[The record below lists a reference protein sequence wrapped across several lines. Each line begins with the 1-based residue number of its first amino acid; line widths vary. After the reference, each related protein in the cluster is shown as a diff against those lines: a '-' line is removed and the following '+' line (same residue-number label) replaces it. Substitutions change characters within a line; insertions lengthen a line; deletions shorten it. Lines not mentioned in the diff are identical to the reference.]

1 MSIGECASHAAVD
14 RCIVTTYAMEVRK
27 KPAALTADEPS
38 LIITK
43 AADSGLSPAQL
54 EFNRL
59 MKRLE
64 NARAKHL
71 GEQAKLDAML
81 VVVSKELMPLIEELH
96 RANRDMV
103 FRSAEGLR
111 FFRFSKKRKE
121 LLRDLIAGK
130 ARNLLRDPAGLDE
143 KDIEALDAIA
153 DELDPPPP
161 EEELK
166 RRGAEEFAELSDI
179 LKAAA
184 ARAGVDLDLSGIDPD
199 MDPAEFERAMEERF
213 RAVLEGAQGSAPKKA
228 RKQTK
233 AQLEKARKQQEQ
245 EEAKKRDI
253 RTLYKQLAKALHPDL
268 ETDPDLK
275 QHKEEWMKRLT
286 AAYAAD
292 DLRELLRIEMEWLG
306 EEASNLAAAGEEKLK
321 VYCAVLKEQIAD
333 QKEKTDFLSGEP
345 VYFPLRRFIHP
356 FTGEMARPEPLK
368 RELKDEILR
377 HREMLEILACEEGR
391 ALMEDWADA
400 HGRALS
406 RPRYH

>member
-1 MSIGECASHAAVD
+1 MP
-14 RCIVTTYAMEVRK
+14 K
-27 KPAALTADEPS
+27 KPATPPTGEPS

-43 AADSGLSPAQL
+43 AAGNALSPAQV

-71 GEQAKLDAML
+71 SEQAKLDAML
-81 VVVSKELMPLIEELH
+81 VVVSKELMPLIEEFN
-96 RANRDMV
+96 RANRDIV

-121 LLRDLIAGK
+121 LIKDLIAGK
-130 ARNLLRDPAGLDE
+130 ARDLLHDPAGLDE
-143 KDIEALDAIA
+143 KDLEALDAIA
-153 DELDPPPP
+153 NELDPPPP

-166 RRGAEEFAELSDI
+166 VRDAEEFDALRDM
-179 LKAAA
+179 LKAVAA
-184 ARAGVDLDLSGIDPD
+184 EAGVELDFSGMALD
-199 MDPAEFERAMEERF
+199 MEPEEFERELHERF
-213 RAVLEGAQGSAPKKA
+213 RAALEGADAPAPKKA

-233 AQLEKARKQQEQ
+233 AQLEKARKLKEQ

-268 ETDPDLK
+268 ESDPDMK
-275 QHKEEWMKRLT
+275 RHKEEWMKRLT
-286 AAYAAD
+286 AAYADD

-333 QKEKTDFLSGEP
+333 QKEKTDFLAEEP
-345 VYFPLRRFIHP
+345 VYYPLRRFIHP
-356 FTGEMARPEPLK
+356 YTGVMVRPAPLK

-377 HREMLEILACEEGR
+377 HREMLETLAREDGR

-400 HGRALS
+400 HAFALS
-406 RPRYH
+406 CQRYL

>member
-1 MSIGECASHAAVD
+1 MP
-14 RCIVTTYAMEVRK
+14 K
-27 KPAALTADEPS
+27 KPATPPTGEPS
-38 LIITK
+38 LIITER
-43 AADSGLSPAQL
+43 AGDALSLAQV

-64 NARAKHL
+64 NARAKNL
-71 GEQAKLDAML
+71 REQAKLDAML
-81 VVVSKELMPLIEELH
+81 VVVSKEIMPLIEKLH

-103 FRSAEGLR
+103 FRSAESLR

-121 LLRDLIAGK
+121 LLKDLIAGK
-130 ARNLLRDPAGLDE
+130 ARDLLHDPAGLDE
-143 KDIEALDAIA
+143 KDLEALDAIA
-153 DELDPPPP
+153 YELDPPPP

-166 RRGAEEFAELSDI
+166 KRDVEEFAELSDM
-179 LKAAA
+179 LKAVAA
-184 ARAGVDLDLSGIDPD
+184 QAGVELDLSGIDPE
-199 MDPAEFERAMEERF
+199 MDPADFEREMEERF
-213 RAVLEGAQGSAPKKA
+213 RAALEGGKGVAPKKA

-233 AQLEKARKQQEQ
+233 VQLEKSRKQLEQ

-268 ETDPDLK
+268 ETDPEMK
-275 QHKEEWMKRLT
+275 RHKGEWMKRLT
-286 AAYAAD
+286 AAYAD
-292 DLRELLRIEMEWLG
+292 YYLRELLRIEMEWLG

-333 QKEKTDFLSGEP
+333 QKEKTDYLAEDP

-356 FTGEMARPEPLK
+356 YTGQMTRPEPVK

-377 HREMLEILACEEGR
+377 HHEMLEILACEEGR

-400 HGRALS
+400 HGRAMS
-406 RPRYH
+406 RPRYL